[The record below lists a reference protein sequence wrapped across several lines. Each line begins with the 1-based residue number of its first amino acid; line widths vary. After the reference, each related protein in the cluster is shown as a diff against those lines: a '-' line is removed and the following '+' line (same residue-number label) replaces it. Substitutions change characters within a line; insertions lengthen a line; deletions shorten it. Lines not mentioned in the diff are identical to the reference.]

1 MVEDRLDF
9 DHLVRLVD
17 PGEPDPPLDGPG
29 LGDSGVV
36 LQLLEKFVGGG
47 GEILHHHVALHTVS
61 LLDIRGGRKAGF
73 FVAEYSIAEIVVS
86 EGNEEGGGRVP
97 EGLPIR

>member
-47 GEILHHHVALHTVS
+47 GEILHHHVALHTVG
-61 LLDIRGGRKAGF
+61 LLNIRGGGEAG
-73 FVAEYSIAEIVVS
+73 VLIAEHSIAEIMV
-86 EGNEEGGGRVP
+86 GK
-97 EGLPIR
+97 